1 MKKILALVA
10 LTFALTACE
19 SGPKIRANTDATAN
33 FQNYKTYT
41 FPEKLGTDRGGV
53 STPLTSYFKE
63 AVRREMDARGYK
75 FVEGGDADL
84 FVNFHANAQ
93 EKVDVRSTPA
103 PSYGGYYG
111 YRGGAYGGWY
121 GGGTDVDT
129 VRYKVGT
136 CNIDVVDARRRQVVW
151 EGLAEG
157 KLTEKVMKD
166 PRGAVNRVVTE
177 MFRQYP
183 GNTGG
188 APAPAPAAGG

>member
-1 MKKILALVA
+1 MKKILALIA
-10 LTFALTACE
+10 LTLALTACE
-19 SGPKIRANTDATAN
+19 TGPKIRANTDANAN

-84 FVNFHANAQ
+84 FVNFHANAR
-93 EKVDVRSTPA
+93 ENVDVRSTPA
-103 PSYGGYYG
+103 PYYGGYYG
-111 YRGGAYGGWY
+111 YRASVYGGWY
-121 GGGTDVDT
+121 GGGSEVET

-136 CNIDVVDARRRQVVW
+136 CNIDVVDAHRRQLVW
-151 EGLAEG
+151 EGIAEG

-166 PRGAVNRVVTE
+166 PRGAVNLVVTE
-177 MFRQYP
+177 IFKQYP
-183 GNTGG
+183 GNAGG
-188 APAPAPAAGG
+188 APATGTSS